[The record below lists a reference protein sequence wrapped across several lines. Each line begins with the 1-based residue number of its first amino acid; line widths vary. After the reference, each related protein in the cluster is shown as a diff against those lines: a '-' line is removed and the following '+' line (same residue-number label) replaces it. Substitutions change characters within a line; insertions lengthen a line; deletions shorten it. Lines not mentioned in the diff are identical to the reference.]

1 MKQKKKGLQKFTDIQ
16 VKFNSLMALNKILPK
31 DIEILNM
38 DETQQFYSFLTEKA
52 QALKGIESEKF
63 WNKVDA
69 VINQTTKNQ
78 LWEINHTN
86 ITCAIATLIQE
97 YGRMPVATEIATT
110 TNLSRQT
117 VHKHL
122 KEYSNHP
129 LFLEQLAIT
138 QFMTSKVLAKVFHFA
153 VNGDMQAAKLYLNA
167 MGVLNNPSHSNKSFN
182 VVAETGSNQNNTL
195 IKKQNNFI
203 QINNTVLSEDII
215 NQLNPDQLKQI
226 EEIVKNSSKNF

>member
-1 MKQKKKGLQKFTDIQ
+1 MKPKNKSLQKFTDIQ

-31 DIEILNM
+31 DLEILNK
-38 DETQQFYSFLTEKA
+38 DETRQFYSLLTEKA

-129 LFLEQLAIT
+129 LFLEQMAVT

-167 MGVLNNPSHSNKSFN
+167 MGVFNQTQSNKGLT
-182 VVAETGSNQNNTL
+182 VVAEFGSSQNNTL
-195 IKKQNNFI
+195 IQKQNNFI

-226 EEIVKNSSKNF
+226 EEIVKGCGLNAG